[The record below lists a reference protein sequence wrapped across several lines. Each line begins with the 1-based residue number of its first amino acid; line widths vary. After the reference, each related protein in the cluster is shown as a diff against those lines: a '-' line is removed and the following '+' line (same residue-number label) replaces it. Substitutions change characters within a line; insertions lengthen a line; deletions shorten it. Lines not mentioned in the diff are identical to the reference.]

1 MYATPFAPHTS
12 AVRSAPPQGKTTYP
26 PQGRCPLSNRSMHI
40 ADKALVLSATD
51 LSGYLACGHL
61 TAQDLAVT
69 QGASKPR
76 KFDDPGAEV
85 LRQRGH
91 EHEERIVG
99 AYEAEGLNVVRLTK
113 PPWTPHDGGEPDAPP
128 PWIEYAENTLEAMR
142 GGADVIH
149 QACFFDGRW
158 LGLPDFLIKVPGQS
172 TFGDWAYEVVDAKLS
187 REAKVGAVLQI
198 CSYSEMLEGVQG
210 VAPERMHL
218 ALGGLYGFEGEETSG
233 PGGLPLET
241 FRVADFAA
249 YFRSVKRRFVQA
261 IDEEPE
267 TYPEPCTHCTVCT
280 WSQVCKARWRDDDHL
295 SLVAGITRKQ
305 RGALEVLDV
314 TTLESLAGLPLPP
327 ELRLEGVS
335 DASYTKV
342 REQARIQLEGR
353 VAERPK
359 YELLLNNE
367 VDTGLLALPEPS
379 PGDLFFDIEGD
390 PHAFHHGLEYL
401 LGYVDVDGAFTG
413 LWALDPDAER
423 AQFERFIDTVME
435 RRERWQE
442 MHVYHYAAYEQTA
455 IKRLAGR
462 YGTREEEVDQLLRG
476 RVFVDLYRVVRQ
488 GLRASVESY
497 SIKKM
502 EPLYGFERDVELRE
516 AGSALANFEA
526 WLQLGGAGDGGA
538 AQSDLLQ
545 EIEGYNRDDCVSTLR
560 LRAWLEERR
569 PELEALLVRE
579 GLLMG
584 VLPRLAAG
592 DGEAPESVA
601 EEADRVAEL
610 VAALT
615 EGVSEEEGDR
625 SPDEQARWMLAHMLS
640 WHRRE
645 KKSMWWEYFRTLSL
659 QGEDFIHDSKT
670 LGGLESL
677 GEAGRTN
684 HAIIYRYRFPLQDF
698 ALRSGDKPRDPAT
711 EAGAGTVDAID
722 FDERTIDLRRG
733 LRSEAP
739 HPSDLIPFDDVP
751 DKPLRAALLRLAAEI
766 VDQGLD
772 GATNQVAA
780 ALLRRHAPEAGQVD
794 GAPLRRADETNL
806 VVARRIATQLNRTVL
821 PIQGPPGS
829 GKTYLGAR
837 MVVSLLKAGKRVG
850 VTATSHKVIVNLLN
864 AVCEAAGEEGVS
876 FRGVQKS
883 KSKSACA
890 ADAIESTT
898 SNAKVEKLV
907 AEGEVD
913 LVAGTVWLWA
923 REEMAQSMDVL
934 IVDEAGQMSLAN
946 VLAASGAAE
955 SIVLLGDPKQLEQP
969 QAGTHP
975 PGIGVAALEHL
986 VGGHTLPEDRGLF
999 LNETWR
1005 LHPDV
1010 CAFTSELYYEDKLSS
1025 RLGLTTQR
1033 LVGLESVAGA
1043 GLRFLP
1049 VEHSGNSSESAEEVD
1064 AVMNLVRR
1072 LFGSD
1077 PTWIDREGAER
1088 SLRLEDVL
1096 VVAPYNAQVVALKE
1110 GLPPGMRVG
1119 TVDKFQGQE
1128 APLVI
1133 YSTASSSAADAP
1145 RGMEFL
1151 FNPNRTNVATSRA
1164 RCVVVLVASPAL
1176 LGPECKSVRQ
1186 MELANGFCRFREMAE
1201 GVNGTA

>member
-1 MYATPFAPHTS
+1 
-12 AVRSAPPQGKTTYP
+12 
-26 PQGRCPLSNRSMHI
+26 MHV

-69 QGASKPR
+69 QGAQKPWE
-76 KFDDPGAEV
+76 FDDPGAEV

-91 EHEERIVG
+91 EHEERIVA

-142 GGADVIH
+142 AGADVIH

-158 LGLPDFLIKVPGQS
+158 LGLPDFLIRVPGES

-198 CSYSEMLEGVQG
+198 CSYSEMLERVQG

-218 ALGGLYGFEGEETSG
+218 ALGGLYGFEGEETPG
-233 PGGLPLET
+233 PGGFPLET

-261 IDEEPE
+261 IDGEPE
-267 TYPEPCTHCTVCT
+267 TYPEPCAHCTVCK
-280 WSQVCKARWRDDDHL
+280 WSQVCKARWREDDHL

-305 RGALEVLDV
+305 RGALEALDV

-327 ELRLEGVS
+327 EQRLEGVS
-335 DASYTKV
+335 DASYAKV

-353 VAERPK
+353 LEERPK

-401 LGYVDVDGAFTG
+401 LGYVDVDGEFTG
-413 LWALDPDAER
+413 LWALDPDEER

-435 RRERWQE
+435 RRERWPG

-569 PELEALLVRE
+569 PELE
-579 GLLMG
+579 GLLRAQHLLTDD
-584 VLPRLAAG
+584 LPRPELGEKDASEKTAEENERVQALFDRLT
-592 DGEAPESVA
+592 DGVPESEA
-601 EEADRVAEL
+601 E
-610 VAALT
+610 
-615 EGVSEEEGDR
+615 R
-625 SPDEQARWMLAHMLS
+625 SPEQHARWLLAHLLA

-645 KKSMWWEYFRTLSL
+645 KKSMWWEYFRTMALDDQEL
-659 QGEDFIHDSKT
+659 IHDSKT
-670 LGGLESL
+670 LGDLEYV
-677 GEAGRTN
+677 GEADRTKY
-684 HAIIYRYRFPLQDF
+684 AIVHRYQFPPQDF

-711 EAGAGTVDAID
+711 EAGAGKVVSVNLDSC
-722 FDERTIDLRRG
+722 TIDLSRG

-739 HPSDLIPFDDVP
+739 HPRALIPFDDVP
-751 DKPLRAALLRLAAEI
+751 DEGLREALLRLADDIADHG
-766 VDQGLD
+766 VD
-772 GATNQVAA
+772 GANQRAA
-780 ALLRRHAPEAGQVD
+780 VALLLRTAPRTGQTE
-794 GAPLRRADETNL
+794 GAPLRHDGETNL
-806 VVARRIATQLNRTVL
+806 AAARRIATQLDHSVL

-829 GKTYLGAR
+829 GKTYIGAR
-837 MVVSLLKAGKRVG
+837 MIVSLIKAGKRVG
-850 VTATSHKVIVNLLN
+850 VTATSHKVIVNMLD
-864 AVCEAAGEEGVS
+864 AVCAAAREEGVS
-876 FRGVQKS
+876 FRGVQKAR
-883 KSKSACA
+883 KKAACQD
-890 ADAIESTT
+890 DAIEC
-898 SNAKVEKLV
+898 SNVNKKVETLV
-907 AEGEVD
+907 ADGEVD
-913 LVAGTVWLWA
+913 LVAGTAWLWA
-923 REEMAQSMDVL
+923 REKMQGALDVL
-934 IVDEAGQMSLAN
+934 VVDEAGQISLAN
-946 VLAASGAAE
+946 VLAAAGAAE
-955 SIVLLGDPKQLEQP
+955 SVVLLGDPKQLEQP
-969 QAGTHP
+969 QQGTHP
-975 PGIGVAALEHL
+975 PGTGVAALEHL
-986 VGGHTLPEDRGLF
+986 VGDHTLEAHRGLF

-1005 LHPDV
+1005 LHPDI
-1010 CAFTSELYYEDKLSS
+1010 CAFTSELFYEGRLTS
-1025 RLGLTTQR
+1025 RGELDTQ
-1033 LVGLESVAGA
+1033 SVDGPEPFNGP
-1043 GLRFLP
+1043 GLRLHD
-1049 VEHSGNSSESAEEVD
+1049 VEHEGNSSESVEEVRVVAELLKQLLEAD
-1064 AVMNLVRR
+1064 
-1072 LFGSD
+1072 S
-1077 PTWIDREGAER
+1077 TWIDASGTRR
-1088 SLRLEDVL
+1088 PLRAADVL
-1096 VVAPYNAQVVALKE
+1096 VVAPYNAQVLALRAGIPKNVA
-1110 GLPPGMRVG
+1110 VG

-1128 APLVI
+1128 APVVI
-1133 YSTASSSAADAP
+1133 YSTATSSVADAP

-1151 FNPNRTNVATSRA
+1151 FNPNRLNVATSRA
-1164 RCVVVLVASPAL
+1164 RCVVVLVGSSSL
-1176 LGPECKSVRQ
+1176 LGPNCKSVRQ
-1186 MELANGFCRFREMAE
+1186 MQLANGLCRFGEMAGRMGSVE
-1201 GVNGTA
+1201 HG